1 MNDKG
6 KKPVTIDSILSAV
19 KSYDEEADLELI
31 ERAYLV
37 AAEGHRGF

>member
-6 KKPVTIDSILSAV
+6 KKPVTIKSIIDMV
-19 KSYDEEADLELI
+19 KSYQPKADFDMI

-37 AAEGHRGF
+37 AAEGHHRI